1 MLTELSFTKTGS
13 WPGLARRGL
22 LAREALGI
30 LCKGRKGIRVRGG
43 GNPVAAAAL
52 LVRESLG
59 LRCFLASGLRK
70 MKESKALSVF

>member
-43 GNPVAAAAL
+43 GNPVAAAL

-59 LRCFLASGLRK
+59 LKCFLALGLRK